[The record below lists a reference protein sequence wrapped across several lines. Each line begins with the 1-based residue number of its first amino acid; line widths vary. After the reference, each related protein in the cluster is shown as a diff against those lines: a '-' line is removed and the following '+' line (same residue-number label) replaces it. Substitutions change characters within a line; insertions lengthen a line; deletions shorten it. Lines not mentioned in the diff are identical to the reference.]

1 MVRSVSNSV
10 PDSSNSLLALLEAME
25 RPMFASAI
33 PSRSIF
39 SGPFEGSSFRWSAEP
54 IFSRGSSPVVEEPV
68 FRCGVKDEIA
78 EEPVFRC
85 GVKDEPVK
93 TEEPLV
99 CTLMATE
106 IPSRWV
112 LKIGEDPFDL
122 RYFVKS
128 VLTQKSPINPYTRQ
142 KLTPEELEKICTPI
156 GITPAEFEGIWTDG
170 GEGLQ
175 GLGLIIRS
183 MGLLSQVFEISN
195 QIHQARVRGDAPSV
209 QRLEA
214 RMEGVR
220 RELEQLGGVEDSSRR
235 KNLEKL
241 LLQAAEK
248 GKISR
253 EDANEFIL
261 KLSEGG

>member
-1 MVRSVSNSV
+1 MVRQVSDSVQNS
-10 PDSSNSLLALLEAME
+10 SFSLLSLLAELE
-25 RPMFASAI
+25 RPVCSSEI
-33 PSRSIF
+33 PSSVIY
-39 SGPFEGSSFRWSAEP
+39 SGPFDGGRFSRTAEP
-54 IFSRGSSPVVEEPV
+54 IFSRGSSPIVEERV
-68 FRCGVKDEIA
+68 FH
-78 EEPVFRC
+78 C
-85 GVKDEPVK
+85 GVKDEPVQPE
-93 TEEPLV
+93 TPLV

-122 RYFVKS
+122 RYFVKG

-142 KLTPEELEKICTPI
+142 KLKPEELEKICAPI
-156 GITPAEFEGIWTDG
+156 GIAPAEFEGIWRDG
-170 GEGLQ
+170 GQGLQ
-175 GLGLIIRS
+175 GLGLILRT
-183 MGLLSQVFEISN
+183 MGLLSQVFDLSS
-195 QIHQARVRGDAPSV
+195 QIHEARRRGDTAAAV
-209 QRLEA
+209 CIEA

-235 KNLEKL
+235 KNLETL

-253 EDANEFIL
+253 EDANEFIA